1 MNQATQRS
9 EQKHRQPGKP
19 ELAAGT
25 RETPQRCCNLG
36 GKLGLLEQGPTA
48 AHPSQDSQA
57 WSAET
62 QGAARKAQS
71 PTGKQAQG
79 WSLRPPV
86 ALKTQSEPIVGH
98 TTATSQAMHQRR
110 QNKANASMHH
120 TNGNTRHH
128 WITKTNS
135 TWIITN
141 TATHYTVRVKAMVR
155 APVWGSA
162 LTVAITPPK
171 HHSCSKTSV
180 ASSGLR
186 PRNQE
191 AGTPASQRMSC
202 NVRRQSFSTCCRST
216 ATKRR

>member
-1 MNQATQRS
+1 MLQQWLFFFFFFWEAQVTWTDLMNQATQRS

-62 QGAARKAQS
+62 QGAARKAQR

-98 TTATSQAMHQRR
+98 TTATSQSMHQRGGKTR
-110 QNKANASMHH
+110 QM
-120 TNGNTRHH
+120 
-128 WITKTNS
+128 
-135 TWIITN
+135 
-141 TATHYTVRVKAMVR
+141 
-155 APVWGSA
+155 PVC
-162 LTVAITPPK
+162 ITPTVTHGITGSLK
-171 HHSCSKTSV
+171 QTQL
-180 ASSGLR
+180 G
-186 PRNQE
+186 
-191 AGTPASQRMSC
+191 
-202 NVRRQSFSTCCRST
+202 
-216 ATKRR
+216 

>member
-1 MNQATQRS
+1 MVSRNSRGS
-9 EQKHRQPGKP
+9 EKSTETHRQ
-19 ELAAGT
+19 AGT
-25 RETPQRCCNLG
+25 RLVTASTSRSQNPIRTNS
-36 GKLGLLEQGPTA
+36 GPYHGHIA
-48 AHPSQDSQA
+48 INA
-57 WSAET
+57 
-62 QGAARKAQS
+62 
-71 PTGKQAQG
+71 PTG
-79 WSLRPPV
+79 
-86 ALKTQSEPIVGH
+86 
-98 TTATSQAMHQRR
+98 R

-141 TATHYTVRVKAMVR
+141 TATHYTVRLKAMVR

-186 PRNQE
+186 PRNHE